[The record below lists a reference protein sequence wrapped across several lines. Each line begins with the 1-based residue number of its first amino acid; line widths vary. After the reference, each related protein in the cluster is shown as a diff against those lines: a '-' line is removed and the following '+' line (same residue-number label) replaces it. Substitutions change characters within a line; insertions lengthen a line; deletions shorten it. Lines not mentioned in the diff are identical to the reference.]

1 MKTERIEVRATAE
14 CFQAHR
20 QLWEAAADVARRL
33 KTTTEEGHALHLGAS
48 CMRLAAEQAF
58 QARDGVHALR
68 SWRECI
74 LADRQIK
81 IGTYF
86 ALRNGTLD
94 AASYDLLFG
103 LASQAAKIREEE
115 RQRIRRQLINSY
127 IA

>member
-14 CFQAHR
+14 CFAAHR
-20 QLWEAAADVARRL
+20 QLWEAAAEIGRRL
-33 KTTTEEGHALHLGAS
+33 KTTTEEGSALQLGAS
-48 CMRLAAEQAF
+48 CMRLAAEQAL

-86 ALRNGTLD
+86 GLRNGTLD
-94 AASYDLLFG
+94 VASYDMLFG
-103 LASQAAKIREEE
+103 LASRAAKIREEE
-115 RQRIRRQLINSY
+115 RQRIRRQLLNSY
-127 IA
+127 IT